1 MEWKTLFAH
10 RDPRRARRV
19 LPALL
24 AVSLLAGCA
33 AATPQNRF
41 DPYEAANRKVYA
53 FNDTVDRAALQPLAR
68 GYRAVTPEP
77 ARAAVSNVFGN
88 FEDVVSVFNHLLQ
101 GQFARASS
109 DLMRVALNSTLGL
122 GGLIDIASP
131 AGLPSYKTGFG
142 ETLGRWG
149 YQNSA
154 YVVLPLLGPST
165 VRDTMGRAADIAS
178 NPRTYLL
185 PEPADAN
192 VATGVNLIN
201 QRANALTLTDAADE
215 AALDKYSFTRDAY
228 LQYRRT
234 RIGSPEAPAMMND
247 EPSIDALVP
256 PEVPAK

>member
-1 MEWKTLFAH
+1 MFAH
-10 RDPRRARRV
+10 PESRGRHR
-19 LPALL
+19 LLL
-24 AVSLLAGCA
+24 ATLTVFLLAGCA

-41 DPYEAANRKVYA
+41 DPYEPVNRRVHA
-53 FNDTVDRAALQPLAR
+53 FNDAADRTIIQPVAR
-68 GYRAVTPEP
+68 GYRAVMPEL
-77 ARAAVSNVFGN
+77 ARTAVSNVFNN
-88 FEDVVSVFNHLLQ
+88 FDDAVSALNHLLQ
-101 GQFARASS
+101 ANPARASS
-109 DLMRVALNSTLGL
+109 DVMRVALNSTFGL
-122 GGLIDIASP
+122 GGLIDIATP

-165 VRDTMGRAADIAS
+165 VRDTVGRAADIAS

-192 VATGVNLIN
+192 VATGVNLLS
-201 QRANALTLTDAADE
+201 QRANALELTDAADE

-234 RIGSPEAPAMMND
+234 RIGAADSPAMND

-256 PEVPAK
+256 PEAPAK

>member
-1 MEWKTLFAH
+1 MFAH

-41 DPYEAANRKVYA
+41 DPYEAANRKVHA
-53 FNDTVDRAALQPLAR
+53 FNDVVDRAALQPLAR

-88 FEDVVSVFNHLLQ
+88 LEDVVSVVNHLLQ

-122 GGLIDIASP
+122 GGLIDIATP

-165 VRDTMGRAADIAS
+165 VRDTVGRAADIAS
-178 NPRTYLL
+178 NPANHALHH
-185 PEPADAN
+185 PADRN
-192 VATGVNLIN
+192 VAAGVNIVSK
-201 QRANALTLTDAADE
+201 RANALELTDATEE
-215 AALDKYSFTRDAY
+215 AALDTYSFTRDAY
-228 LQYRRT
+228 LQYRNN
-234 RIGSPEAPAMMND
+234 RIGVPAVTPSMGD
-247 EPSIDALVP
+247 EPGIDALVSPDTP
-256 PEVPAK
+256 PDTPAKQ

>member
-41 DPYEAANRKVYA
+41 DPYEAANRKVHA
-53 FNDTVDRAALQPLAR
+53 FNDVVDRAALQPLAR

-88 FEDVVSVFNHLLQ
+88 LEDVVSVVNHLLQ

-122 GGLIDIASP
+122 GGLIDIATP

-154 YVVLPLLGPST
+154 YVVLPFFGPST
-165 VRDTMGRAADIAS
+165 VRDTVGRAADMAS
-178 NPRTYLL
+178 NPKTYMLR
-185 PEPADAN
+185 EPADGN
-192 VATGVNLIN
+192 VASGVDLVSR
-201 QRANALTLTDAADE
+201 RANALTLTEATEE
-215 AALDKYSFTRDAY
+215 AALDTYSFTRDAY
-228 LQYRRT
+228 LQYRNT
-234 RIGSPEAPAMMND
+234 RIGNQAALAPLD
-247 EPSIDALVP
+247 DSSIDALVP
-256 PEVPAK
+256 PEPAK

>member
-1 MEWKTLFAH
+1 MFAH

-256 PEVPAK
+256 PEVPVK

>member
-41 DPYEAANRKVYA
+41 DPYEAANRKVHA
-53 FNDTVDRAALQPLAR
+53 FNDVVDRAALQPLAR

-88 FEDVVSVFNHLLQ
+88 LEDVVSVVNHLLQ

-122 GGLIDIASP
+122 GGLIDIATP

-165 VRDTMGRAADIAS
+165 VRDTVGRAADIAS

-192 VATGVNLIN
+192 VATGVNLLS
-201 QRANALTLTDAADE
+201 QRANALELTDAADE

-234 RIGSPEAPAMMND
+234 RIGAADSPAMND

-256 PEVPAK
+256 PEAPAK

>member
-1 MEWKTLFAH
+1 MFAH

-41 DPYEAANRKVYA
+41 DPYEAANRKVHA
-53 FNDTVDRAALQPLAR
+53 FNDVVDRAALQPLAR

-165 VRDTMGRAADIAS
+165 VRDTVGRAADIAS

-192 VATGVNLIN
+192 VATGVNLLS
-201 QRANALTLTDAADE
+201 QRANALELTDAADE

-256 PEVPAK
+256 PEVPVK

>member
-1 MEWKTLFAH
+1 MFAH

-41 DPYEAANRKVYA
+41 DPYEAANRKVHA
-53 FNDTVDRAALQPLAR
+53 FNDVVDRAALQPLAR

-88 FEDVVSVFNHLLQ
+88 LEDVVSVVNHLLQ

-122 GGLIDIASP
+122 GGLIDIATP

-165 VRDTMGRAADIAS
+165 VRDTVGRAADIAS
-178 NPRTYLL
+178 NPANHALHH
-185 PEPADAN
+185 PADRN
-192 VATGVNLIN
+192 VAAGVNIVSK
-201 QRANALTLTDAADE
+201 RANALELTDATEE
-215 AALDKYSFTRDAY
+215 AALDTYSFTRDAY
-228 LQYRRT
+228 LQYRNN
-234 RIGSPEAPAMMND
+234 RIGVPAVTPSMGD
-247 EPSIDALVP
+247 EPGIDALVSPDTP
-256 PEVPAK
+256 PDAPAKQ

>member
-1 MEWKTLFAH
+1 MFAH
-10 RDPRRARRV
+10 PESRGLHRP
-19 LPALL
+19 LL
-24 AVSLLAGCA
+24 AVLTVSLLAGCA

-41 DPYEAANRKVYA
+41 DPYEPVNRRVHA
-53 FNDTVDRAALQPLAR
+53 FNDAADRAIIQPVAR
-68 GYRAVTPEP
+68 GYRAVMPEL
-77 ARAAVSNVFGN
+77 ARTAVSNVFNN
-88 FEDVVSVFNHLLQ
+88 FDDVVSAFNHLLQ
-101 GQFARASS
+101 ANPGRASS
-109 DLMRVALNSTLGL
+109 DMMRVALNSTFGL
-122 GGLIDIASP
+122 GGLIDIATP

-165 VRDTMGRAADIAS
+165 VRDTVGRAADIAS

-192 VATGVNLIN
+192 VATGVNLLS
-201 QRANALTLTDAADE
+201 QRANALELTDAADE

-234 RIGSPEAPAMMND
+234 RIGAADSPAMND

-256 PEVPAK
+256 PEAPAK

>member
-41 DPYEAANRKVYA
+41 DPYEAANRKVHA
-53 FNDTVDRAALQPLAR
+53 FNDVVDRAALQPLAR

-88 FEDVVSVFNHLLQ
+88 LEDVVSVVNHLLQ

-122 GGLIDIASP
+122 GGLIDIATP

-154 YVVLPLLGPST
+154 YLVLPLFGPST
-165 VRDTMGRAADIAS
+165 VRDTVGKVADSAS
-178 NPRTYLL
+178 NPQSYLL
-185 PEPADAN
+185 GQPADRNSAS
-192 VATGVNLIN
+192 GLSLVNR
-201 QRANALTLTDAADE
+201 RANALALTEAADE
-215 AALDKYSFTRDAY
+215 AALDSYSFTRDGY
-228 LQYRRT
+228 LQYRNS
-234 RIGSPEAPAMMND
+234 RIGNQAALAPVD
-247 EPSIDALVP
+247 DSSIDSLVP
-256 PEVPAK
+256 PEPASK